1 MRKPNFK
8 VDLVGRD
15 SGRLREQREPV
26 PAWSDPVRRDDIR
39 RETPRNHFNDQF
51 DEAWYRKEKD
61 NWDKSNV
68 TIDEFITSLQNLIK
82 KNQISAESAGK
93 SITVEIKRLFLD
105 SIISVTNNISTA
117 RIEYMDK
124 LLFDYIQDIFISMCA
139 HYKMGTIAEINKA
152 DIINTLHKSIDN
164 AVSTMGYAG
173 NFNYTGL
180 MYGIF
185 KIIYY
190 FFDKEK

>member
-15 SGRLREQREPV
+15 SGRPREERKPV
-26 PAWSDPVRRDDIR
+26 QPWNEPVRR
-39 RETPRNHFNDQF
+39 EQLPRNSFDNQF
-51 DEAWYRKEKD
+51 DEGWYRNQKD

-68 TIDEFITSLQNLIK
+68 TIDEFLQSLQNLIK

-93 SITVEIKRLFLD
+93 SITTEIKRLFLD
-105 SIISVTNNISTA
+105 SVVTVTNNISTA

-124 LLFDYIQDIFISMCA
+124 LLFDYIQDIFISICA
-139 HYKMGTIAEINKA
+139 HYKMGTISEVNKT
-152 DIINTLHKSIDN
+152 DILNTLHKSIDN
-164 AVSTMGYAG
+164 AVGTMGYAG

-190 FFDKEK
+190 FFDKEN

>member
-15 SGRLREQREPV
+15 SGKMREERKPIQPWNEPPRREQP
-26 PAWSDPVRRDDIR
+26 
-39 RETPRNHFNDQF
+39 PRNSFDNQF
-51 DEAWYRKEKD
+51 DEGWYRSQKD
-61 NWDKSNV
+61 HWDKSNV
-68 TIDEFITSLQNLIK
+68 TIDEFLQSLQNLIK

-93 SITVEIKRLFLD
+93 SITTEIKRLFLD
-105 SIISVTNNISTA
+105 SVVSVTNNISTA

-124 LLFDYIQDIFISMCA
+124 LLFDYIQDIFISICA
-139 HYKMGTIAEINKA
+139 HYKMGTISEVNKT

-164 AVSTMGYAG
+164 AVGTMGYAG

-190 FFDKEK
+190 FFDKEN